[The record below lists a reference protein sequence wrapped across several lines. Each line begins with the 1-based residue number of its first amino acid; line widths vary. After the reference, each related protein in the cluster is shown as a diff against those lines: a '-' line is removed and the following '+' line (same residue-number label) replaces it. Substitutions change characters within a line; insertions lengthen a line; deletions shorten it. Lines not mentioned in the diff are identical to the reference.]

1 MSRATK
7 RILLDVKDVM
17 NSPIDNIYYS
27 HDETNIYKGY
37 ALIIGP
43 ENTPYENGNYLFE
56 FTFPENYPF
65 SPPKLKFHT
74 YDGFTRFNPNLYING
89 YVCLSILNTWEGEKW
104 SACQSIRS
112 ILITLSAIL
121 NEAPLLNEP
130 GITINHKDFN
140 SYNEIIEYKN
150 IEISILKYLEKT
162 NLPYIFHT
170 FHTFIIEN
178 FKKKYQFIIDKI
190 KNKQNKQFNL
200 SVYNNMSALL
210 DYTNL
215 IYKINL
221 IYNDFKN

>member
-7 RILLDVKDVM
+7 RILLDVKDVI

-27 HDETNIYKGY
+27 HDETNINKGY

-43 ENTPYENGNYLFE
+43 AGTPYENGNYLFE

-104 SACQSIRS
+104 SSCQTIRS
-112 ILITLSAIL
+112 VLITLSAIL
-121 NEAPLLNEP
+121 NETPLLNEP
-130 GITINHKDFN
+130 GITISHKDFN

-170 FHTFIIEN
+170 FHTLIIDN
-178 FKKKYQFIIDKI
+178 FKTKYQFIIDKI
-190 KNKQNKQFNL
+190 KSKQNKQFNL

-210 DYTNL
+210 DYSNL
-215 IYKINL
+215 IHKINL

>member
-17 NSPIDNIYYS
+17 NAPIDNIFYA
-27 HDETNIYKGY
+27 HDEINIFKGY

-43 ENTPYENGNYLFE
+43 ASTPYENGNYLFE

-112 ILITLSAIL
+112 VLITLSAIL
-121 NEAPLLNEP
+121 NETPLLNEP
-130 GITINHKDFN
+130 GITISHKDFN

-150 IEISILKYLEKT
+150 IEVSILKYLEKA
-162 NLPYIFHT
+162 NLPYMFHT
-170 FHTFIIEN
+170 FHNLIIDN
-178 FKKKYQFIIDKI
+178 FKKKYQIIIDKI
-190 KNKQNKQFNL
+190 KNKQNKQYNL

-210 DYTNL
+210 DYNNL
-215 IYKINL
+215 IHKINL
-221 IYNDFKN
+221 IYNEFKN